1 MSARSKIVK
10 PVGQVPD
17 ELELQVAQNLV
28 DLEQNV
34 NELKAELRGLQF
46 SSAKE
51 VSLWNLKRY
60 WCWMGDMGT
69 TM

>member
-51 VSLWNLKRY
+51 VSHWRNEKWIY
-60 WCWMGDMGT
+60 MYK
-69 TM
+69 

>member
-51 VSLWNLKRY
+51 VSH
-60 WCWMGDMGT
+60 
-69 TM
+69 